1 MKITK
6 SCRKIIAVEM
16 NININL
22 SRRTVKVNLDKRLYW
37 ASLQGTVERKARG
50 DESQA
55 HSEIYE
61 ARAQPSLFLTKLTLQ
76 IRSNQ
81 PRKHAVDFFGLRI
94 CYAPKILRKIA

>member
-37 ASLQGTVERKARG
+37 ASFQGTVERRARG
-50 DESQA
+50 DEAYSK
-55 HSEIYE
+55 IYK
-61 ARAQPSLFLTKLTLQ
+61 ARAQPSLLSTKLTLQ

-94 CYAPKILRKIA
+94 RYAPKMLRKIA